1 MRYAAPAVRLLG
13 KLYQR
18 SSHQDALDN
27 VFGRT
32 YSSKTRQLKG
42 GSSVADVD
50 YFLKIDGAEGE
61 SPDSKHPGEIEC
73 LNWSWGE
80 ANAGSSH
87 SGGGGGTG
95 KVSMQDFHFT
105 QRVCKSSPALMLF
118 CADGTH
124 IKKAVLTCR
133 KAGKDQ
139 QEYLKIEMEDVV
151 VSSFQTGGSQGS
163 VLPTD

>member
-1 MRYAAPAVRLLG
+1 
-13 KLYQR
+13 
-18 SSHQDALDN
+18 
-27 VFGRT
+27 
-32 YSSKTRQLKG
+32 
-42 GSSVADVD
+42 
-50 YFLKIDGAEGE
+50 
-61 SPDSKHPGEIEC
+61 
-73 LNWSWGE
+73 
-80 ANAGSSH
+80 
-87 SGGGGGTG
+87 
-95 KVSMQDFHFT
+95 MQDFHFT

-163 VLPTD
+163 VLPTDQVSLNFSKIHYEYKPQKQDGTLGGGIKKWWSVKTNTGG